1 MALKAMALLVPSM
14 VSNLNNGVTTV
25 DFTHAALAGTNVY
38 VTIDDVD
45 SIVPVNA
52 SADTLKTAYTPQGVA
67 LTAQQKADILATSKS
82 LVTLKATVAYPQGR
96 FILSSAEP
104 VTIMTA

>member
-1 MALKAMALLVPSM
+1 MALKANAILVPSM
-14 VSNLNNGVTTV
+14 VSNINNGVATV
-25 DFTHAALAGTNVY
+25 DFTHASLAGTGIY
-38 VTIDDVD
+38 ISIDDVD

-52 SADTLKTAYTPQGVA
+52 SADTLKTVFTPQGVV
-67 LTAQQKADILATSKS
+67 LTGQQKADIAATSKS
-82 LVTLKATVAYPQGR
+82 LVTLKATTAYPQGR

>member
-1 MALKAMALLVPSM
+1 MALKANALLVPSM
-14 VSNLNNGVTTV
+14 VSNLNNGVPTV
-25 DFTHAALAGTNVY
+25 DFTHDTLAGTGIY
-38 VTIDDVD
+38 ITTDVVE

-52 SADTLKTAYTPQGVA
+52 SVATLKTEYTPQGVV
-67 LTAQQKADILATSKS
+67 LTAEQTADIAATSKS
-82 LVTLKATVAYPQGR
+82 LVTLKATTAYPQGR